1 MKGVMNYQYT
11 PYLIPLLLAVA
22 VTVTVMLLTWRRRE
36 ATPGMWEA
44 WLLMLGAA
52 FWSLMYAHELSTPD
66 IAWQI
71 LFAKLQYF
79 GIASIPQLWLLL
91 VLDYTRKPARRSSP
105 LIWALTAAGGITIL
119 LAWTNEFHSLIWRQ
133 LSQIQVESALIL
145 SIQHGPLFY
154 LYVAFAY
161 VCLGSG
167 AVILLKTFIE
177 APALLR
183 RQIFILLMA
192 ALVPWMGNLSYIL
205 KVNPYP
211 YLDLTPI
218 AFTITSLVGAYGL
231 TRYGL
236 LEVIPL
242 ARDRVFE
249 NLTDAVFVLDS
260 HGRILDL
267 NPAADRMVHQAG
279 EITIPLLGAN
289 RQATIPQMLG
299 RPISH
304 KIPGWKAIEPEIEA
318 AGEGIFELP
327 MPISGKPHVFEV
339 RISTIHAPH
348 SDTTCRL
355 AVLRDI
361 SERKLA
367 EKEMRL
373 ARDMAEQASNAK
385 STFLATMSHELRS
398 PLTVIIGYSDMM
410 AHEARAEGQ
419 ERIAWRLDQ
428 VLASS
433 QHLLRLVND
442 ILDLS
447 RIEAGHMQLNP
458 MVFPV
463 AGLLEEIRAFGEPLV
478 SQNHNTLQTHIPDDL
493 GEMNSDP
500 TRVRQILI
508 NLIANAAK
516 FTQNGTITI
525 GADREFFAGKD
536 WLEFEVRDTGIG
548 MTMEQQ
554 QMVFEPF
561 HQVDPSNTRH
571 YGGAGLGLTISRR
584 LCDMLGGEITLDSAP
599 QQGSVF
605 HVRLPACTNGSLSD

>member
-22 VTVTVMLLTWRRRE
+22 VTVTVMLLTWRRRK

-52 FWSLMYAHELSTPD
+52 FWSLFYAHELSTPD
-66 IAWQI
+66 MAWQV
-71 LFAKLQYF
+71 LFAKMQYF

-91 VLDYTRKPARRSSP
+91 VLDYTRKPIRRSP
-105 LIWALTAAGGITIL
+105 HLLRILIALGGITII
-119 LAWTNEFHSLIWRQ
+119 LAWTNEYHGLVWQQ
-133 LSQIQVESALIL
+133 LSQMQVGSARIL

-154 LYVAFAY
+154 LYVVFAY
-161 VCLGSG
+161 LCLGSG

-205 KVNPYP
+205 KVNPFP

-260 HGRILDL
+260 HNRILDL
-267 NPAADRMVHQAG
+267 NHAADRMVRQAG
-279 EITIPLLGAN
+279 EVTIPLTDAT

-299 RPISH
+299 QPISH
-304 KIPGWKAIEPEIEA
+304 KLPGWRTIESEIEK
-318 AGEGIFELP
+318 AGEGVFELP
-327 MPISGKPHVFEV
+327 MTVVGKPHVFEV
-339 RISTIHAPH
+339 RISTVHAPH

-361 SERKLA
+361 SDRKQV

-410 AHEARAEGQ
+410 AHEARADGQ

-428 VLASS
+428 VLNSA

-447 RIEAGHMQLNP
+447 RIEAGRVQLSP

-463 AGLLEEIRAFGEPLV
+463 AALLEEIQAFGEPLV
-478 SQNHNTLQTHIPDDL
+478 SQNHNTLHTHVPPDL

-516 FTQNGTITI
+516 FTQDGTITI
-525 GADREFFAGKD
+525 GADRQFFNGKD

-561 HQVDPSNTRH
+561 HQADPSHTRH

-584 LCDMLGGEITLDSAP
+584 LCDLLGGEITVESAP

-605 HVRLPACTNGSLSD
+605 RVRLPASTNGNLSE